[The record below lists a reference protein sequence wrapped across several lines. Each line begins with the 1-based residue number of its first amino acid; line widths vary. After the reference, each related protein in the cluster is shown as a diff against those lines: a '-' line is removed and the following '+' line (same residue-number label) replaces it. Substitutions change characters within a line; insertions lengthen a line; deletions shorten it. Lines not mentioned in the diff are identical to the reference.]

1 MFNFEPPTILVDGSY
16 LLHRTYHA
24 VPPMYSPDGTLTNAV
39 FGTIKHV
46 IHMLNDFAPTHMAV
60 VIDRPEPSFRHNL
73 SPLYKADRPP
83 YPTEFLNQIP
93 WVIAILEAL
102 GITVVSI
109 AGVEGDDALGT
120 LAQIASDAGEQVII
134 ATADKDMMQLVNESI
149 NLKDTFKGNL
159 IDREAVFQ
167 KFGVYP
173 EHIADLLALMGDKA
187 DGIVGVPGVGKVS
200 AANLIWEYGGLTGI
214 VNNADVIPG
223 AVGIRIRAGLDNL
236 ALDRKLTGIVTN
248 MELGVSLSD
257 LRVQSTDTDKL
268 DALYRKLSFNSLL

>member
-24 VPPMYSPDGTLTNAV
+24 VPPMYSPDGILTNAV

-60 VIDRPEPSFRHNL
+60 VIDRPEPSFRHTL

-83 YPTEFLNQIP
+83 YPSVFLDQIP

-109 AGVEGDDALGT
+109 AGVERDDALGT
-120 LAQIASDAGEQVII
+120 LAQMASDAGEQVII

>member
-214 VNNADVIPG
+214 VDNADVIPG
-223 AVGIRIRAGLDNL
+223 AVGVRIRAGLDNL

>member
-223 AVGIRIRAGLDNL
+223 AVGVRIRAGLDNL

>member
-24 VPPMYSPDGTLTNAV
+24 VPPMYSPDGILTNAV

-46 IHMLNDFAPTHMAV
+46 IHMLNDFTPTHMAV
-60 VIDRPEPSFRHNL
+60 VIDRPEPSFRHTL
-73 SPLYKADRPP
+73 SPLYKAARPP
-83 YPTEFLNQIP
+83 YPSVFLDQIP

-120 LAQIASDAGEQVII
+120 LAQMASDAGEQVII

-223 AVGIRIRAGLDNL
+223 AVGVRIRAGLDNL